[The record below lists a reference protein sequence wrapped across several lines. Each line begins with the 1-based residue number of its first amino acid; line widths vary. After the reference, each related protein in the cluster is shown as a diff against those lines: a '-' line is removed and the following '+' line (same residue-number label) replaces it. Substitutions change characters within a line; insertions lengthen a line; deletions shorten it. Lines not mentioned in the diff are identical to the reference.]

1 MFLPQHHQWGTPL
14 VLSVAVACIGVMMST
29 GQHEDH
35 APLPWQRPSDPPATR
50 ATALLAEMTL
60 HEKVTMLHGCQP
72 VGKPPCGGYPDN
84 TLPIERLGVP
94 PQGTLLTLCR
104 HDFRPQRLIC

>member
-1 MFLPQHHQWGTPL
+1 MLLLQHHQWGTPL
-14 VLSVAVACIGVMMST
+14 VLCVAVACIDVRMAT
-29 GQHEDH
+29 GQQDH

-50 ATALLAEMTL
+50 ARALLAEMTL

-72 VGKPPCGGYPDN
+72 VGKPPCGSYPDN

-94 PQGTLLTLCR
+94 PQGTLLMPCR
-104 HDFRPQRLIC
+104 HDFFARGG